1 MIHTPVHVGVDVPFL
16 TLDNVQQQ
24 DLIVS
29 HTYGEISGCTLEP
42 TIEILAIR
50 NFLTISEENLPQQVT
65 VVWEKSTSCINP

>member
-1 MIHTPVHVGVDVPFL
+1 MILTPVHVGVDVPFL

-24 DLIVS
+24 QDLIVS
-29 HTYGEISGCTLEP
+29 HTYGGISGCTLEP

-65 VVWEKSTSCINP
+65 VVWEKPT